1 MGWRYGAGGML
12 AAQLL
17 GTQALGALV
26 LGIVGWP
33 GTAAAQFTLP
43 SSNPPSSQLAPSA
56 GSSLPSGA
64 PTIVPPATVPPAIV
78 PPSMAPSAMVP
89 PSPGGGVRPP
99 PGMPG
104 PASAATQVSL
114 SLSARFGRDTQA
126 ITTGLVWRVFPAQ
139 PDTLGMFRIVKEDRS
154 PNPVIALPPGDYVVH
169 VSFGTA
175 SAARAVHL
183 KEAAREVFDLPA
195 GGIKLEGRVGDVP
208 IRGNQ
213 VTFDIYR
220 GSQFEPGDRAPLA
233 QGVTSGN
240 VVIVPEG
247 GYYIVSNYGDTN
259 AVVRSDIRVQT
270 GKLTDVTVN
279 HHAAVIMLK
288 LVNEKGGEARANTSW
303 SVLTLGGDV
312 IKESTGAFPRVI
324 LAEGDYRAIARSD
337 GKTFERNFKVTSGVD
352 GEIEVIAR

>member
-1 MGWRYGAGGML
+1 MMGMGWRYGAGRML
-12 AAQLL
+12 AALV
-17 GTQALGALV
+17 LGALV
-26 LGIVGWP
+26 LGLVGWP
-33 GTAAAQFTLP
+33 GTATAQFALP
-43 SSNPPSSQLAPSA
+43 SSDLSSRQLAPSGGSSLPSA
-56 GSSLPSGA
+56 GSS
-64 PTIVPPATVPPAIV
+64 IV

-104 PASAATQVSL
+104 PANAATQVSL
-114 SLSARFGRDTQA
+114 TLMARFGGRDTPQ
-126 ITTGLVWRVFPAQ
+126 ITTGLVWRIFPAQ
-139 PDTLGMFRIVKEDRS
+139 PDTLGMFHIAKEDRG
-154 PNPVIALPPGDYVVH
+154 PNPTLALPPGDYVVH
-169 VSFGTA
+169 VSFGMAT
-175 SAARAVHL
+175 AARAVHL
-183 KEAAREVFDLPA
+183 KEATREVFELPA

-220 GSQFEPGDRAPLA
+220 GSQFEPGDRSPLA
-233 QGVTSGN
+233 QSVTSGN
-240 VVIVPEG
+240 VVVVPEG
-247 GYYIVSNYGDTN
+247 AYYIVSNYGDTN

-279 HHAAVIMLK
+279 HHAAVILLK
-288 LVNEKGGEARANTSW
+288 LVNEAGGEARTNTSW

-312 IKESTGAFPRVI
+312 IKESTGAFPRMI

-337 GKTFERNFKVTSGVD
+337 GRTFERNFKVTSGVD

>member
-1 MGWRYGAGGML
+1 MNGMGWRYGAGRML
-12 AAQLL
+12 AALV
-17 GTQALGALV
+17 LGALV
-26 LGIVGWP
+26 LGIMGWP

-43 SSNPPSSQLAPSA
+43 FSDPSPRQLAPSG

-64 PTIVPPATVPPAIV
+64 PTIV

-104 PASAATQVSL
+104 PAGAATQVSL
-114 SLSARFGRDTQA
+114 SLAARFGGRDTPQ
-126 ITTGLVWRVFPAQ
+126 ITTGLVWRIFPAQ
-139 PDTLGMFRIVKEDRS
+139 PDTLGMFRIAKEDRS

-169 VSFGTA
+169 VSFGMVST
-175 SAARAVHL
+175 ARAVHL
-183 KEAAREVFDLPA
+183 KEATREVFELPA

-213 VTFDIYR
+213 VTFDVYR

-240 VVIVPEG
+240 VVVVPEG

-288 LVNEKGGEARANTSW
+288 LVNEAGGEARTNTSW

-312 IKESTGAFPRVI
+312 IKESNGAFPRVI

-337 GKTFERNFKVTSGVD
+337 GKTYERNFKVTSGVD

>member
-1 MGWRYGAGGML
+1 MMGMGWRYGAGGML
-12 AAQLL
+12 AVLV
-17 GTQALGALV
+17 LGALV
-26 LGIVGWP
+26 LGLMGWP
-33 GTAAAQFTLP
+33 GTAAAQFAMP
-43 SSNPPSSQLAPSA
+43 SSDMSSRQFAPSG
-56 GSSLPSGA
+56 GSSLPSGG
-64 PTIVPPATVPPAIV
+64 PTLV

-99 PGMPG
+99 MPG
-104 PASAATQVSL
+104 PASAANQVSL
-114 SLSARFGRDTQA
+114 SLAARFGGRDTPQ
-126 ITTGLVWRVFPAQ
+126 ITTGLIWRVFPAQ
-139 PDTLGMFRIVKEDRS
+139 PDTLGMFRIAKEERS
-154 PNPVIALPPGDYVVH
+154 PNPVIALPPGDYVIH
-169 VSFGTA
+169 VSFGMA

-183 KEAAREVFDLPA
+183 KEATREVFELPA

-240 VVIVPEG
+240 VVVVPEG
-247 GYYIVSNYGDTN
+247 AYYIVSNYGDTN

-270 GKLTDVTVN
+270 GKLTDVTVS
-279 HHAAVIMLK
+279 HHAAVILLK
-288 LVNEKGGEARANTSW
+288 LVNEVGGEARANTSW

>member
-1 MGWRYGAGGML
+1 MTGMGWRYGAGGML
-12 AAQLL
+12 AA
-17 GTQALGALV
+17 LV
-26 LGIVGWP
+26 LGAGWP
-33 GTAAAQFTLP
+33 GTAAAQFALP
-43 SSNPPSSQLAPSA
+43 SSDLSPRQLAPSA
-56 GSSLPSGA
+56 GSSLPSSG
-64 PTIVPPATVPPAIV
+64 PNIV

-114 SLSARFGRDTQA
+114 SLAARFGGRDSPQ

-139 PDTLGMFRIVKEDRS
+139 PDTLGMFRIAKEDRS

-169 VSFGTA
+169 VSFGMA
-175 SAARAVHL
+175 SAARTVHL
-183 KEAAREVFDLPA
+183 KEATREVFEVPA

-213 VTFDIYR
+213 VTFDIYQ

-240 VVIVPEG
+240 VVVVPEG
-247 GYYIVSNYGDTN
+247 AYYIVSNYGDTN

-279 HHAAVIMLK
+279 HHAAVILLK
-288 LVNEKGGEARANTSW
+288 LVNEGGGEARANTSW
-303 SVLTLGGDV
+303 SILTLGGDV
-312 IKESTGAFPRVI
+312 IKESTGAFPRMI

>member
-1 MGWRYGAGGML
+1 MTGMGWRYVASSML
-12 AAQLL
+12 A
-17 GTQALGALV
+17 TLV
-26 LGIVGWP
+26 LGAMGWP
-33 GTAAAQFTLP
+33 GTAAAQFALP
-43 SSNPPSSQLAPSA
+43 SSSDMSSRQLAPSG
-56 GSSLPSGA
+56 GSSLPSGG
-64 PTIVPPATVPPAIV
+64 PTIV

-89 PSPGGGVRPP
+89 PSPSGGVRPP
-99 PGMPG
+99 PGMAG
-104 PASAATQVSL
+104 PASAGTQVSL
-114 SLSARFGRDTQA
+114 SLAARFGGRDTPQ

-139 PDTLGMFRIVKEDRS
+139 PDTLGMFRLVKEDRG
-154 PNPVIALPPGDYVVH
+154 PNPVIALPQGDYVVH

-175 SAARAVHL
+175 TAARAVHL
-183 KEAAREVFDLPA
+183 KEATREVFELPA
-195 GGIKLEGRVGDVP
+195 GGIKLEGRVGDVA

-240 VVIVPEG
+240 VVVVPEG
-247 GYYIVSNYGDTN
+247 AYYIVSNYGDTN

-279 HHAAVIMLK
+279 HHAAVIVLK
-288 LVNEKGGEARANTSW
+288 LVNDAGGEARANTSW
-303 SVLTLGGDV
+303 SILTLGGDV
-312 IKESTGAFPRVI
+312 IKESTGAFPRMI

-337 GKTFERNFKVTSGVD
+337 GKTYERNFKVTSGVD

>member
-1 MGWRYGAGGML
+1 MMGMGWRYGAGGML
-12 AAQLL
+12 AA
-17 GTQALGALV
+17 LV
-26 LGIVGWP
+26 LGAGWP
-33 GTAAAQFTLP
+33 GTAAAQFALP
-43 SSNPPSSQLAPSA
+43 SSDMSSRQLAPSG
-56 GSSLPSGA
+56 GSSLPSSPG
-64 PTIVPPATVPPAIV
+64 PTIV
-78 PPSMAPSAMVP
+78 PPSMAPAAMVP

-104 PASAATQVSL
+104 PGSAATQYSL
-114 SLSARFGRDTQA
+114 SLAARFGGRDSPQ
-126 ITTGLVWRVFPAQ
+126 ITTGLIWRVFPAQ
-139 PDTLGMFRIVKEDRS
+139 PDTLGMFRVVKEERGA
-154 PNPVIALPPGDYVVH
+154 NPMIALPAGDYVVH
-169 VSFGTA
+169 VSFGTV
-175 SAARAVHL
+175 SSARAVHL
-183 KEAAREVFDLPA
+183 KEATREMFELPA

-220 GSQFEPGDRAPLA
+220 GSQFEPGDRSPLA

-240 VVIVPEG
+240 VVVVPEG
-247 GYYIVSNYGDTN
+247 AYYIVSNYGDTN

-270 GKLTDVTVN
+270 GKLTDVTVS
-279 HHAAVIMLK
+279 HHAAVILLK
-288 LVNEKGGEARANTSW
+288 LVNEEGGEARANTSW

>member
-1 MGWRYGAGGML
+1 MSGMGWRYGAGGML
-12 AAQLL
+12 AALV
-17 GTQALGALV
+17 LGALV
-26 LGIVGWP
+26 FAIVGWP
-33 GTAAAQFTLP
+33 GTAAAQFALP
-43 SSNPPSSQLAPSA
+43 SSDPSPRQLAPSA

-64 PTIVPPATVPPAIV
+64 ATIV
-78 PPSMAPSAMVP
+78 PPSMAQSAMVP

-104 PASAATQVSL
+104 PANAAAPVSL
-114 SLSARFGRDTQA
+114 SLAARFGGRDTPQ

-139 PDTLGMFRIVKEDRS
+139 PDTLGMFRIAKEDRN

-169 VSFGTA
+169 VSFGMM

-183 KEAAREVFDLPA
+183 KEAAREVFELPA

-233 QGVTSGN
+233 QGITSGN

-247 GYYIVSNYGDTN
+247 AYYIVSNYGDTN

-279 HHAAVIMLK
+279 HHAAVILLK
-288 LVNEKGGEARANTSW
+288 LVNEGGGEARTNTSW

-312 IKESTGAFPRVI
+312 IKESTGAFPRMI

-352 GEIEVIAR
+352 GEIEVVAR

>member
-1 MGWRYGAGGML
+1 MMGMGWRYGAGGML
-12 AAQLL
+12 AA
-17 GTQALGALV
+17 LV
-26 LGIVGWP
+26 LGAGWP

-43 SSNPPSSQLAPSA
+43 SSDYSSRQLAPSG
-56 GSSLPSGA
+56 GSSLPSPG
-64 PTIVPPATVPPAIV
+64 PTIV

-89 PSPGGGVRPP
+89 PSPSGGVRPP
-99 PGMPG
+99 PGMAG
-104 PASAATQVSL
+104 PASAGTQVSL
-114 SLSARFGRDTQA
+114 SLAARFGGRDTPQ

-139 PDTLGMFRIVKEDRS
+139 PDTLGMFRLVKEDRG
-154 PNPVIALPPGDYVVH
+154 PNPVIALPQGDYVVH

-175 SAARAVHL
+175 TAARAVHL
-183 KEAAREVFDLPA
+183 KEATREIFELPA
-195 GGIKLEGRVGDVP
+195 GGIKLEGRVGDVA

-240 VVIVPEG
+240 VVVVPEG
-247 GYYIVSNYGDTN
+247 AYYIVSNYGDTN

-279 HHAAVIMLK
+279 HHAAVIVLK
-288 LVNEKGGEARANTSW
+288 LVNDAGGEARANTSW
-303 SVLTLGGDV
+303 SILTLGGDV
-312 IKESTGAFPRVI
+312 IKESTGAFPRMI

-337 GKTFERNFKVTSGVD
+337 GKTYERNFKVTSGVD